1 MSLLRRPFTKKAFR
15 RFTVSFFE
23 KEIELA
29 RGRVGIQL
37 LVPSPLFAYAKP
49 LDDAR
54 VVFRGQAIDS
64 SLNLLDSAHACSLS
78 PSLGGFIPCGC
89 LTALGTRQT
98 CERIPLGK
106 PWDRQPNSG
115 KLRRKLV
122 SVPGLRRISAAYAV
136 AIARRGS
143 N

>member
-64 SLNLLDSAHACSLS
+64 SLNLLDSAHAWSLS
-78 PSLGGFIPCGC
+78 PSLGGFISCPDRP
-89 LTALGTRQT
+89 GTGRSV
-98 CERIPLGK
+98 P
-106 PWDRQPNSG
+106 P
-115 KLRRKLV
+115 LRRGHGAPRFEGV
-122 SVPGLRRISAAYAV
+122 AEAAH
-136 AIARRGS
+136 
-143 N
+143 